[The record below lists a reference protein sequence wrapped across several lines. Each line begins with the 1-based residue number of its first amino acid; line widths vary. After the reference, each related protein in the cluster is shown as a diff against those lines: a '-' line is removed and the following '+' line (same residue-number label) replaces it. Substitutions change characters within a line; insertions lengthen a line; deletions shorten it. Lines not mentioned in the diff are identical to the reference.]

1 MGTII
6 ALVVLFIM
14 NIFTFIYTLHIS
26 QKINKGGSTNKEP
39 IKKLKRGL
47 IYDNKV
53 NRDNNE
59 KIPYTLEVS
68 IIEESD
74 TKYKIKI
81 DNIIFNSS
89 NHFKHK
95 KTIIDMD
102 NNRWILKKDVEL
114 IVEPK
119 AVVRKEKMSKL
130 FEDDKK

>member
-1 MGTII
+1 MGTTI

-14 NIFTFIYTLHIS
+14 NIFTFIYTLHIGE
-26 QKINKGGSTNKEP
+26 KINKTSSTNKEP
-39 IKKLKRGL
+39 IKKFKRGL
-47 IYDNKV
+47 IFDSKV

-74 TKYKIKI
+74 TKYKIKV
-81 DNIIFNSS
+81 DNITFNRSD
-89 NHFKHK
+89 HIRFKD
-95 KTIIDMD
+95 TIIKLD
-102 NNRWILKKDVEL
+102 NHKWVPKNDVEL
-114 IVEPK
+114 IVESK

>member
-47 IYDNKV
+47 IHDNKV

-68 IIEESD
+68 IIEESN
-74 TKYKIKI
+74 TKYKIQI

-89 NHFKHK
+89 SHFKHK

-114 IVEPK
+114 IVESK

-130 FEDDKK
+130 LEDDKE